1 MTRPAIMQVTDPDG
15 VRGIIDTTATGWDP
29 GLPHA
34 EIELVGGGTVVVPTA
49 SLELQPDGILRFPHS
64 LRELEQRSGVTDFD
78 VSGLDVS
85 DLDDERITI
94 PVIAESL
101 RLTRRLR
108 ETGRVRIHKQV
119 HERQETVDLPL
130 IQETTE
136 VEHVAINREVDGPVP
151 IRQEGDTT
159 IIPVLE
165 EVLVVEKRWILRE
178 ELHVRVRRSEH
189 HESQVVTLRSEQ
201 VTVENLPT
209 SSRERSPS
217 PNRREP

>member
-1 MTRPAIMQVTDPDG
+1 MTRPAIMQVIDPDG

-29 GLPHA
+29 GSPHA
-34 EIELVGGGTVVVPTA
+34 EIELVDGGIVVVPTA
-49 SLELQPDGILRFPHS
+49 SLVLQPDGMLRFPHS
-64 LRELEQRSGVTDFD
+64 LRELEQRSGVTH
-78 VSGLDVS
+78 
-85 DLDDERITI
+85 LDDERITI

-130 IQETTE
+130 IQESTE

>member
-64 LRELEQRSGVTDFD
+64 LRELVERSGVTT
-78 VSGLDVS
+78 V
-85 DLDDERITI
+85 DDEHITI

-130 IQETTE
+130 LHETTE
-136 VEHVAINREVDGPVP
+136 VEHVAINREVDGPVS

-189 HESQVVTLRSEQ
+189 HEPQVVTLRSEQ

-209 SSRERSPS
+209 PSRERSPS

>member
-29 GLPHA
+29 CSPHA

-49 SLELQPDGILRFPHS
+49 SLVLQPDGMLRFPHS
-64 LRELEQRSGVTDFD
+64 LRELEQRSGVTTR
-78 VSGLDVS
+78 
-85 DLDDERITI
+85 DEEHITI

>member
-1 MTRPAIMQVTDPDG
+1 MTRPAIMQVIDPDG

-49 SLELQPDGILRFPHS
+49 SLVLQPDGMLRFPHS
-64 LRELEQRSGVTDFD
+64 LRELEQRSGVTNLD
-78 VSGLDVS
+78 SG

-189 HESQVVTLRSEQ
+189 HESQVVTLRSEH